1 MKLDFYE
8 ADMLAWFL
16 RDFKDE
22 FIECAE
28 DFGWETIDGEK
39 YHAKLMAMAMKN
51 LCRELE
57 DASSFKKRF
66 APNG

>member
-1 MKLDFYE
+1 MKLEFYE

-28 DFGWETIDGEK
+28 NFGWETFDAEKFHDKLTKKIIDQ
-39 YHAKLMAMAMKN
+39 LKN
-51 LCRELE
+51 NLNTLC
-57 DASSFKKRF
+57 KHQKRQ
-66 APNG
+66 